1 MKSSDVNWDDP
12 DVAEAIARGELLM
25 CTYPDVTVYRVL
37 GRNGQGLLE
46 GRVLVEQ
53 GEQQADGPV
62 RSFADGQEDVVFR
75 TTTMKRVGHGEQ
87 VLCHTSEGFLFGTFH
102 CAAEG
107 SFIDFG
113 SPEANPSISTYTI
126 FAVLR
131 PPKPAE

>member
-1 MKSSDVNWDDP
+1 MKSSEVNWDDP
-12 DVAEAIARGELLM
+12 GIVEAITRGELLM
-25 CTYPDVTVYRVL
+25 CTYPEVAVYRVL
-37 GRNGQGLLE
+37 GRSGEGQIE
-46 GRVLVEQ
+46 GKILVEQ

-62 RSFADGQEDVVFR
+62 RSLDDGPENVVFR

-126 FAVLR
+126 FSVLR
-131 PPKPAE
+131 